1 MTRLHPAAT
10 AARALVGLGAIL
22 VLAFASGCSG
32 GQAPA
37 PTPDPF
43 AGLADRSDVA
53 FRQGLEAYARGQ
65 YRDALT
71 AFEQARTLSPNDDP
85 NINQM
90 IERTKAAMA
99 PTPTPVPPTPTAV
112 PVTPTATPV
121 AMSNLVPDTDL
132 GQRYFGK
139 VSLAMVPGKDSDA
152 PAATQF
158 FFQDQ
163 VGLHIDGL
171 KQHLRLPFMLRVFNS
186 DTARLVAQVSSDDQ
200 SLSLASAA
208 VVSAK
213 AALSAAATT
222 TASADSANSATP
234 TTGNAATAATPAS
247 APTLVHFW
255 DTYVWYHQGGE
266 EPGRYH
272 LELYANGI
280 LTNTFDY
287 TVGTVPIPTPTE
299 VPQPVFEPTVAPTL
313 EEVPPPPPVV
323 ATKPVTAPAAA
334 PAAPQPTREPTP
346 IPSPTAI
353 PTPATA
359 TGITIG
365 GLPAGLDVNP
375 DTGRVFIA
383 DGSGVIWANDPSRPH
398 TFNRPVNLGNL
409 PVDLAVDS
417 STGYVFVS
425 ARNESAVVVLD
436 PSGRRLSSIPM
447 PGNPGDLQVDSDLG
461 LVYVALPDRQAL
473 GVLDGRGG
481 RMLRTIE
488 GLPQITSLAL
498 DPVRHQLYVTHLA
511 GQLSVIDVPSSQ
523 VVARLTLT
531 GVGLQ
536 SVAASR
542 GMAYAINTATHELAV
557 VEPLS
562 QSITRYVLPVE
573 PSAVAASE
581 DSGTVYVLSS
591 KPNSVMR
598 LDPTSGTIV
607 GQVSL
612 GDRGGRFGI
621 STSSTGAF
629 QGLRSRMVLDRADES
644 LYVSLP
650 EMGALSIVANDLFP
664 SLSRDVPWVQVPEA
678 PVLAATIPGVVRPG
692 APPLPDQPAPVSAQA
707 PIETTE
713 EAN

>member
-71 AFEQARTLSPNDDP
+71 AFEQARTLSPSDDP

-171 KQHLRLPFMLRVFNS
+171 KQHLRLPFMLRIFKA
-186 DTARLVAQVSSDDQ
+186 DTAQLVAQVSSDDQ
-200 SLSLASAA
+200 SPSSASSPLD
-208 VVSAK
+208 SAK
-213 AALSAAATT
+213 AALMTAATATASAGTPISATTTSATAAATVP
-222 TASADSANSATP
+222 N
-234 TTGNAATAATPAS
+234 
-247 APTLVHFW
+247 LVKFW

-323 ATKPVTAPAAA
+323 ATRSMAP
-334 PAAPQPTREPTP
+334 
-346 IPSPTAI
+346 
-353 PTPATA
+353 
-359 TGITIG
+359 
-365 GLPAGLDVNP
+365 GLR
-375 DTGRVFIA
+375 GRASAVSIA
-383 DGSGVIWANDPSRPH
+383 FSKPSRRATTARH
-398 TFNRPVNLGNL
+398 S
-409 PVDLAVDS
+409 AS
-417 STGYVFVS
+417 S
-425 ARNESAVVVLD
+425 R
-436 PSGRRLSSIPM
+436 
-447 PGNPGDLQVDSDLG
+447 
-461 LVYVALPDRQAL
+461 
-473 GVLDGRGG
+473 
-481 RMLRTIE
+481 
-488 GLPQITSLAL
+488 
-498 DPVRHQLYVTHLA
+498 
-511 GQLSVIDVPSSQ
+511 
-523 VVARLTLT
+523 
-531 GVGLQ
+531 
-536 SVAASR
+536 
-542 GMAYAINTATHELAV
+542 
-557 VEPLS
+557 
-562 QSITRYVLPVE
+562 
-573 PSAVAASE
+573 
-581 DSGTVYVLSS
+581 
-591 KPNSVMR
+591 
-598 LDPTSGTIV
+598 
-607 GQVSL
+607 
-612 GDRGGRFGI
+612 
-621 STSSTGAF
+621 
-629 QGLRSRMVLDRADES
+629 
-644 LYVSLP
+644 
-650 EMGALSIVANDLFP
+650 
-664 SLSRDVPWVQVPEA
+664 
-678 PVLAATIPGVVRPG
+678 
-692 APPLPDQPAPVSAQA
+692 
-707 PIETTE
+707 
-713 EAN
+713 